1 MEFFKNLPYWFKGA
15 LLGFVIGILISFIII
30 KLDFKYFNILLIG
43 LPLLHLWVLQN
54 LRCEG
59 LRCDGFSLNEGGV
72 IALLIAFIITCSI
85 IGALIGLIYQ
95 KFKK

>member
-54 LRCEG
+54 LRC
-59 LRCDGFSLNEGGV
+59 DGFSLNEGGV